1 MKGERLEMKKLLSD
15 FEFGF
20 ADAEKEYSRIPD
32 IFDSSFYDGKDI
44 VHRLVNKHQF
54 LLVGRKGVGKS
65 AVNARIRYLSNI
77 TERMFSF
84 SLQLNDFEYT
94 TFAKTSIDKDS
105 LGTQKYKESWEFIL
119 LITCIKILYNKMGM
133 SENSEL
139 KKTADFLE
147 KIGFAIKKD
156 LNYKKNITWLSK
168 IKLGNSIASIDL
180 EFDKELGVKP
190 STYLERISLLNDLMR
205 ETIYQLSFNEN
216 NLFIVI
222 DGVDDILR
230 FKKNQLNMLASLIRS
245 VDYLNEKFYANNVPI
260 KIILCIR
267 EDILASITDPDLNK
281 IKRDSSLLI
290 DWTSNKSGLREVVK
304 LRFEYSGILKREAS
318 SYWYEIFPKK
328 IRRKDSWEYVL
339 DYTLLKPRDILQF
352 LKTCQD
358 LFPNVQTIGYG
369 EVNEAIKN
377 YSKDYFIEEM
387 KNEVTGF
394 VNDELITLLPTIF
407 QRIGSNRFTLNDLYR
422 HYKQQG
428 GQNQD
433 EDEIKHLLILLYEA
447 GYVGQLIP
455 TQVKNGGQRK
465 SVIFK
470 YRNPSSQVD
479 LMQTFI
485 VHQGIQAGLGVRI
498 H

>member
-1 MKGERLEMKKLLSD
+1 MNKVLSE

-20 ADAEKEYSRIPD
+20 ADAEKEYTRIPD
-32 IFDSSFYDGKDI
+32 IFDASFYDAKNI
-44 VHRLVNKHQF
+44 VGRLINSHQF

-65 AVNARIRYLSNI
+65 AVNARIRYLSNA
-77 TERMFSF
+77 EEGMFSF
-84 SLQLNDFEYT
+84 PLQLNDFEYT
-94 TFAKTSIDKDS
+94 TFSKTSIDKDS

-119 LITCIKILYNKMGM
+119 LITCIKILHNKMEM
-133 SENSEL
+133 TADIEL
-139 KKTADFLE
+139 RKTADFLE
-147 KIGFAIKKD
+147 RIGFTIKKD
-156 LNYKKNITWLSK
+156 LNYKKNVTWLSK
-168 IKLGNSIASIDL
+168 IKLGNSIASIDV
-180 EFDKELGVKP
+180 EFDKELRVTP

-205 ETIYQLSFNEN
+205 ETISQLYFNN
-216 NLFIVI
+216 NKLFIVI

-245 VDYLNEKFYANNVPI
+245 VDYLNEKFYGEKVPV
-260 KIILCIR
+260 KILLCIR

-290 DWTSNKSGLREVVK
+290 DWSSDKTGLREIVK
-304 LRFEYSGILKREAS
+304 LRFEYSGVPKSES
-318 SYWYEIFPKK
+318 SNYWYEIFPNK
-328 IRRKDSWEYVL
+328 IRSKDSWEHVL

-358 LFPNVQTIGYG
+358 LFPDAQSIGYK
-369 EVNEAIKN
+369 EVNKAIKN

-394 VNDELITLLPTIF
+394 VKDELITLLPTIF
-407 QRIGSNRFTLNDLYR
+407 QRIGSNKFTINELYR

-455 TQVKNGGQRK
+455 TQVKNGGQRR

-498 H
+498 Y